1 MPEPQF
7 WDEDSYAPVHGP
19 AIADLSGGAYGATAE
34 TAINDIL
41 AALRS
46 AGIIARD

>member
-7 WDEDSYAPVHGP
+7 FDEDTHAPTHGP
-19 AIADLSGGAYGATAE
+19 AIADLSGGAYNATAE

-46 AGIIARD
+46 AGIIAQD